1 MLRRLATAVPQANLV
16 IFDGGHNDWAA
27 PCRMEIRNP

>member
-1 MLRRLATAVPQANLV
+1 MLVTAVPLAKLV

-27 PCRMEIRNP
+27 SCRVTIRNP